1 MNTAVPMKKN
11 KPDYHSNGQR
21 DLQLPRRD
29 RSAAFRG
36 GEAQKRKLANIQRR
50 NYMRPLLVR
59 AFALSLFPTLALAQH
74 YQQTNLV
81 SNVPVTPA
89 ASVTD
94 PNLQNAWGL
103 VHGPTTPWWISN
115 NAGGTSTL
123 YNTSGLNPENPA
135 GQTPAPVLVPV
146 TIVAL
151 NAPGGAPGNGVKIPN
166 APSQPAPGS
175 PTSVMYNGSTT
186 DFLLAPGKPAVFL
199 FVTEDGTIQGWN
211 SGVNATTAVIEVDNS
226 QVPNKNNGAVYKGA
240 TIAEIGGSE
249 YILAANFRSGRI
261 DVFDSNFK
269 PVSVPEEAFHDDGIP
284 QGFAPFNVQGIGPN
298 IYVTFAQQDSAKHD
312 PVAGAGLGYVVVFDG
327 HGKNIAH
334 LEHGDWFNAPWGV
347 VLAPADFGEF
357 SHALLVGNFRGG
369 TVAAFNPRTGR
380 FIGNV
385 LNAGGAT
392 VNIDGLWALAFG
404 NGGASGPGSTLFFTA
419 GPDNETNGLFGS
431 LTPVT
436 SELQDDDVQ

>member
-1 MNTAVPMKKN
+1 MKFAAPSL
-11 KPDYHSNGQR
+11 KPV
-21 DLQLPRRD
+21 
-29 RSAAFRG
+29 
-36 GEAQKRKLANIQRR
+36 
-50 NYMRPLLVR
+50 LVC

-94 PNLQNAWGL
+94 PNLLNAWGL

-123 YNTSGLNPENPA
+123 YNTSGLNPANPS
-135 GQTPAPVLVPV
+135 GQTPPPVLVPV

-151 NAPGGAPGNGVKIPN
+151 NAPGGMPGNGVKIPN

-175 PTSVMYNGSTT
+175 PTTVMFNGSTT

-199 FVTEDGTIQGWN
+199 FVTEDGTLQGWN
-211 SGVNATTAVIEVDNS
+211 SAVNATTAVIEVDNS
-226 QVPNKNNGAVYKGA
+226 QVPSKNDGAVYKGA
-240 TIAEIGGSE
+240 TIAEIDGSE
-249 YILAANFRSGRI
+249 YILAANFRSGRV

-269 PVSVPEEAFHDDGIP
+269 PVSVPQQAFHDDGIP
-284 QGFAPFNVQGIGPN
+284 SGFAPFNVQGIGPN

-312 PVAGAGLGYVVVFDG
+312 PVGGAGLGYVVVFDG
-327 HGKNIAH
+327 HGKNIAR
-334 LEHGDWFNAPWGV
+334 LEHGDWLNAPWGV

-369 TVAAFNPRTGR
+369 TIAAFNPRTGR
-380 FIGNV
+380 FMGNV
-385 LNAGGAT
+385 LNAGGST
-392 VNIDGLWALAFG
+392 VNVDGLWALAFG
-404 NGGASGPGSTLFFTA
+404 NGGASGPGSTLFFSA
-419 GPDNETNGLFGS
+419 GPDNESNGLFGT

-436 SELQDDDVQ
+436 SELQEDDEQ

>member
-1 MNTAVPMKKN
+1 
-11 KPDYHSNGQR
+11 
-21 DLQLPRRD
+21 
-29 RSAAFRG
+29 
-36 GEAQKRKLANIQRR
+36 
-50 NYMRPLLVR
+50 MRPLLVR

>member
-1 MNTAVPMKKN
+1 MKF
-11 KPDYHSNGQR
+11 PVHS
-21 DLQLPRRD
+21 L
-29 RSAAFRG
+29 
-36 GEAQKRKLANIQRR
+36 
-50 NYMRPLLVR
+50 RPLLVR

-327 HGKNIAH
+327 QGKNIAH

-419 GPDNETNGLFGS
+419 GPDNETNGLFGT

>member
-1 MNTAVPMKKN
+1 MTFAVQP
-11 KPDYHSNGQR
+11 
-21 DLQLPRRD
+21 L
-29 RSAAFRG
+29 
-36 GEAQKRKLANIQRR
+36 
-50 NYMRPLLVR
+50 RPLLVS
-59 AFALSLFPTLALAQH
+59 ALVVSLFPTLASAQH
-74 YQQTNLV
+74 YQQANLV

-103 VHGPTTPWWISN
+103 VHGPATPWWISN

-123 YNTSGLNPENPA
+123 YNTSGLNPANPTT
-135 GQTPAPVLVPV
+135 QTPPPVLTPV

-151 NAPGGAPGNGVKIPN
+151 NAPGGMPGNGVKIPN
-166 APSQPAPGS
+166 APGQPAPGS
-175 PTSVMYNGSTT
+175 PTAVMFNGSTT

-199 FVTEDGTIQGWN
+199 FATEDGTIQGWN
-211 SGVNATTAVIEVDNS
+211 PGVNAATAIIEVDNS
-226 QVPNKNNGAVYKGA
+226 QVPNKNYGAVYKGA
-240 TIAEIGGSE
+240 TIAEISGSE
-249 YILAANFRSGRI
+249 YILAANFRTGRI

-269 PVSVPEEAFHDDGIP
+269 PVSIPEESFHDDGIP
-284 QGFAPFNVQGIGPN
+284 RGFAPFNVQGVGPN

-312 PVAGAGLGYVVVFDG
+312 PVGGAGLGFVVVFDG
-327 HGKNIAH
+327 QGKNIAH

-369 TVAAFNPRTGR
+369 TIAAFNPRTGR
-380 FIGNV
+380 FMGNV
-385 LNAGGAT
+385 LNAGGST

-419 GPDNETNGLFGS
+419 GPDNETNGLFGT

-436 SELQDDDVQ
+436 TELQEDDEQ

>member
-1 MNTAVPMKKN
+1 MKF
-11 KPDYHSNGQR
+11 PVHS
-21 DLQLPRRD
+21 L
-29 RSAAFRG
+29 
-36 GEAQKRKLANIQRR
+36 
-50 NYMRPLLVR
+50 RPLLVR

-211 SGVNATTAVIEVDNS
+211 SGVNPTTAVIEVDNS

-269 PVSVPEEAFHDDGIP
+269 PVSVPQEAFHDDGIP

-357 SHALLVGNFRGG
+357 SHTLLVGNFRGG

-380 FIGNV
+380 FMGNV
-385 LNAGGAT
+385 LNAGGST

-419 GPDNETNGLFGS
+419 GPDNETNGLFGT

>member
-1 MNTAVPMKKN
+1 MKF
-11 KPDYHSNGQR
+11 PVHS
-21 DLQLPRRD
+21 L
-29 RSAAFRG
+29 
-36 GEAQKRKLANIQRR
+36 
-50 NYMRPLLVR
+50 RPLLVR

-269 PVSVPEEAFHDDGIP
+269 PVSVPQEAFHDDGIP

-357 SHALLVGNFRGG
+357 SHTLLVGNFRGG

-380 FIGNV
+380 FMGNV
-385 LNAGGAT
+385 LNAGGST

-419 GPDNETNGLFGS
+419 GPDNETNGLFGT